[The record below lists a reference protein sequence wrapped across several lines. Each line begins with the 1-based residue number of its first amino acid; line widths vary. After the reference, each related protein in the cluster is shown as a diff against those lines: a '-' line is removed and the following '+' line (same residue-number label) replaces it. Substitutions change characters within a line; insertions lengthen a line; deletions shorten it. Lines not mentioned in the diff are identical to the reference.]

1 MKKAILFLLFSVLY
15 RQINAQEKPG
25 LAIELA
31 NSVSYIG
38 YSISPE
44 LHYIHSRH
52 NVYAGLR
59 INVSNSVLPDKT
71 VFGLNSGYRFILM
84 DKGNV
89 YAAAWAIYENL
100 NLSKVG
106 GEDASVNEFYG
117 SLAAGWRFK
126 EDKISLLAGLGVGGY
141 IEKFKYP
148 NSTTTSTQRNT
159 GGWLRVSASYRL
171 F

>member
-1 MKKAILFLLFSVLY
+1 MRKVTLLLFFSMFY
-15 RQINAQEKPG
+15 CHIEAQEKPG
-25 LAIELA
+25 LAVELS
-31 NSVSYIG
+31 NSLSYMG
-38 YSISPE
+38 YSIAPE

-59 INVSNSVLPDKT
+59 INVSNSVLPNKM
-71 VFGLNSGYRFILM
+71 VYGLNSGYRFILM

-100 NLSKVG
+100 DLRKAAANGAFVH
-106 GEDASVNEFYG
+106 EFYG

-126 EDKISLLAGLGVGGY
+126 EDKVSLIAGLGLGGY
-141 IEKFKYP
+141 IEKYP
-148 NSTTTSTQRNT
+148 KNT
-159 GGWLRVSASYRL
+159 NRSAGGWLRISASYRL

>member
-1 MKKAILFLLFSVLY
+1 MKKFALIIVCTLFSANLK
-15 RQINAQEKPG
+15 AQEKPG
-25 LAIELA
+25 IAIELA

-38 YSISPE
+38 YSIAPE
-44 LHYIHSRH
+44 VHFIHSKH

-59 INVSNSVLPDKT
+59 INVSNSVAPKNIIY
-71 VFGLNSGYRFILM
+71 GLTSGYRYILM

-106 GEDASVNEFYG
+106 GKGASVNEFYG

-126 EDKISLLAGLGVGGY
+126 EDKVSLLAGLGLGGY
-141 IEKFKYP
+141 VEKFQFP
-148 NSTTTSTQRNT
+148 NSTQVSTNRSA

-171 F
+171 L